1 MANNNALL
9 VGLAT
14 LVLGLLVGATMF
26 PMTVTETVYE
36 QVLVPGED
44 RVIEVP
50 TVDSRYDYYVERV
63 DIATACVNHALE
75 NWQEEIVI
83 SETSGNTTT
92 TYDYDEYI
100 EDGSEFEVSD
110 SPDLDDARRLLTDV
124 SLSEVDHED
133 NEWTCAFTMD
143 MENDLWNEAT
153 YNVSVTYEDG
163 SLDDLEVILG

>member
-26 PMTVTETVYE
+26 PMTVTETVVE

-44 RVIEVP
+44 RIIEVP
-50 TVDSRYDYYVERV
+50 TVDSRYDYYVERA
-63 DIATACVNHALE
+63 DIATACVNHALA

-83 SETSGNTTT
+83 TESNS

-100 EDGSEFEVSD
+100 EDGSEFEVED
-110 SPDLDDARRLLTDV
+110 YPNLEDVRRLLTDV

-133 NEWTCAFTMD
+133 NEWTCDFQMD
-143 MENDLWNEAT
+143 MENDLWTEST